1 MTVTLTRLQQ
11 LWETRAQGI
20 DHMAR
25 GRRTIVVLVAAAGAV
40 AFLVIA
46 SSSAPFAA
54 GTLNLRA
61 TLGTLSL
68 SGMCPPEAP
77 PGADCHPRTSTGS
90 VSGLGSVSAKYTWFF
105 GIGDCPSTL
114 VKTLATTGRL
124 VVAGKGE
131 IDFALADGARCVEQ
145 EPVRNEPQ
153 DFTIT
158 GGTGTYQGASG
169 GGTVERSLSG
179 GYGVERWT
187 GTLTVSGLSSTS
199 RRRRSPVRQRRP
211 SGTRRAPN
219 ASASHTRSRR
229 GTPLTGRPRLPV
241 CRGRAVGPRSADNR
255 HLPGEGLER
264 QYRAGEIRGHGQEER
279 VAVISPEAR

>member
-187 GTLTVSGLSSTS
+187 GTLTVSGLQFDIT
-199 RRRRSPVRQRRP
+199 PPTIAGAAAKTV
-211 SGTRRAPN
+211 RAPK
-219 ASASHTRSRR
+219 SAKRVRVTYKVTARDAVDGPTAVACLPRSGSWFAIGRTTVTCQAR
-229 GTPLTGRPRLPV
+229 DSSGNTGRARFV
-241 CRGRAVGPRSADNR
+241 VTVKRSA
-255 HLPGEGLER
+255 
-264 QYRAGEIRGHGQEER
+264 
-279 VAVISPEAR
+279 